1 MTRRLV
7 LMRHAKS
14 SWDAANLSDHE
25 RPLNARGRRSANA
38 LGAWLRTRGYVP
50 DEVLC
55 SSAERTQETAE
66 RLGLTT
72 PLTLLDTLYHA
83 SPEAMMRALRGASGR
98 CVLMLGHNPG
108 IAEFAYDLAATPPVH
123 QHFAVYPTGATM
135 VADLPINDWAQAE
148 GRSAQ
153 VVDFVIPREIMA

>member
-1 MTRRLV
+1 MTRRLI

-14 SWDAANLSDHE
+14 SWGAADLSDHD
-25 RPLNARGRRSANA
+25 RPLNARGRSSANA
-38 LGAWLRTRGYVP
+38 LGAWLRARGYMP

-55 SSAERTQETAE
+55 STAVRTQETAE
-66 RLGLTT
+66 GLALAA
-72 PLTLLDTLYHA
+72 PVTLLDTLYHA
-83 SPEAMMRALRGASGR
+83 GPKAMMQALRGASGR

-123 QHFAVYPTGATM
+123 PRFAVYPTGATM

-148 GRSAQ
+148 ERSAE